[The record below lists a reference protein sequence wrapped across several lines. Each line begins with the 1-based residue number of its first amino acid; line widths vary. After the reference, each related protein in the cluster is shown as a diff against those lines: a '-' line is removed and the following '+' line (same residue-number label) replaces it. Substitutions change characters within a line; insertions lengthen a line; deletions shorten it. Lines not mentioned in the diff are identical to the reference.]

1 MALIEKIS
9 ATIEKHHMLSGG
21 ETVLVGLSGGP
32 DSVCLLTVLHSLQP
46 ALKLKL
52 HATYVDHGLRPDEIP
67 SEIELA
73 GDLCGRLDIP
83 FGVKQVDV
91 KPYAKKHGLN
101 TQDAARALRYEALE
115 DAALQAG
122 ANAIAL
128 GHNLDDQVETF
139 LMHILR
145 GSGPRG
151 LSGIP
156 PARGT
161 IIRPLIETER
171 KEIEEHLDAEGIS
184 YVIDSSNLKNE
195 YLRNRLRASIMP
207 TLKEINPGIME
218 TLERTMEIL
227 RDEDRYLELQVTKT
241 LMKLISR
248 KTGASI
254 ELFLVPLEGMERVI
268 LRRVLRRAVE
278 ATEGLRGI
286 SFKHIEDIMHLIK
299 TGSAGDRLYLPR
311 DVRVIKKYST
321 LLLTSEPPHALGTYS
336 IGPGDEVSLTEAGL
350 VLCASLQ
357 DTAPSAPKD
366 KDTVVIDADKVK
378 LPLSVRARKDGDYFY
393 PKGFGKRKKLQDFFV
408 DEKVPRDERGTVPIV
423 TSGEDIVWV
432 AGMRADDRFAADS
445 STSKFLV
452 LELKKL
458 KD

>member
-1 MALIEKIS
+1 MGLIDKVS
-9 ATIEKHHMLSGG
+9 ATIEKHHMISGG

-32 DSVCLLTVLHSLQP
+32 DSVCLVMVLHSLQP
-46 ALKLKL
+46 QLKLKL
-52 HATYVDHGLRPDEIP
+52 RAIYVDHGLRPEETPD
-67 SEIELA
+67 EIELA

-115 DAALQAG
+115 DAALEAG

-156 PARGT
+156 PARGN

-171 KEIEEHLDAEGIS
+171 KEIEGYLDAEGIS
-184 YVIDSSNLKNE
+184 YVIDSSNLKDE

-227 RDEDRYLELQVTKT
+227 RDEDRYLEIQVTKT

-254 ELFLVPLEGMERVI
+254 EIFLVPLEGMDKVI

-278 ATEGLRGI
+278 ATEGLRSI

-321 LLLTSEPPHALGTYS
+321 LLLTSEPPQTLGTYS
-336 IGPGDEVSLTEAGL
+336 IGPGDEVSLPEAGL
-350 VLCASLQ
+350 VLSASLQ
-357 DTAPSAPKD
+357 DTSPAVPED
-366 KDTVVIDADKVK
+366 KDTAAIDADKVN
-378 LPLSVRARKDGDYFY
+378 LPLTVRARKDGDYFY
-393 PKGFGKRKKLQDFFV
+393 PEGFGKRKTHRRLWRGHCLGRGDEGRRPVRSRFV
-408 DEKVPRDERGTVPIV
+408 DREI
-423 TSGEDIVWV
+423 SC
-432 AGMRADDRFAADS
+432 A
-445 STSKFLV
+445 
-452 LELKKL
+452 
-458 KD
+458 